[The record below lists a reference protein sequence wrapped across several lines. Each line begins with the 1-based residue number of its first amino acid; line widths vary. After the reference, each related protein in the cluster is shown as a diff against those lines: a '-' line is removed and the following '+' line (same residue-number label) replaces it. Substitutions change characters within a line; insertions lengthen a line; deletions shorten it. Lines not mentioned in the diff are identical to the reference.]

1 MNDGT
6 LTGDAAAAGLA
17 RTLACCAK
25 ASWLPLLHQADQ
37 AEPCVEKAA
46 EPLLIA
52 IAAEARRLR
61 ALRLATHGPEDG
73 AAERAND
80 PLTLPRLAVDLAFQQ
95 LQLAEQFLLLGR
107 EQAAEQRAAA
117 FLQGLQTAQQTLPDQ
132 GLSTSDPHAPSPLDA
147 AQAPALVER
156 LRQQL
161 GLAERLRQG
170 GLPEHL
176 LLVLGMHRSG
186 TSALAGLLCSHGY
199 DAPRDPMPPDPNN
212 PRGYW
217 ESMGLYA
224 LNDDLLRLLGSDWS
238 DPAPLP
244 PGWGVTPAATQWRS
258 RLLDQLAVGFSGARC
273 AVVKDPRFCVLIEG
287 LLPWLE
293 SGLLETTLLL
303 PVRHPLEVAHSLL
316 VRDGLPL
323 REGLRLWLAHV
334 FAAERLSR
342 GHTRCILPFEQV
354 LEQPMQV
361 VALVNRLVGRA
372 AAEPEAAAA
381 PAADPAGGEDFID
394 PSLRH
399 QRRELLEEQRRGLA
413 DDGVAELPLAEDLH
427 AALTGPV
434 DPATDRE
441 GLTRLE
447 RLHRRWLSLRPDAP
461 RRAAPGEN
469 DPAG

>member
-1 MNDGT
+1 MNDGL
-6 LTGDAAAAGLA
+6 LTGDPASAVLA
-17 RTLACCAK
+17 RSLSCCAK
-25 ASWLPLLHQADQ
+25 ASWHPLLQAADPAQ
-37 AEPCVEKAA
+37 SCVQDPL
-46 EPLLIA
+46 EPLLNA
-52 IAAEARRLR
+52 IAADVRRLR
-61 ALRLATHGPEDG
+61 DLRLASPGDADGPADCASE
-73 AAERAND
+73 

-117 FLQGLQTAQQTLPDQ
+117 FLQGLQTALQTVPDQ
-132 GLSTSDPHAPSPLDA
+132 GLFSPDPHAPSPLDS

-161 GLAERLRQG
+161 ALAERLRRG

-244 PGWGVTPAATQWRS
+244 PGWGVTPAATQWRA
-258 RLLDQLAVGFSGARC
+258 RLLDHLAVGFAGARC

-303 PVRHPLEVAHSLL
+303 PLRHPLEVAHSLH

-342 GHTRCILPFEQV
+342 DHKRCILSFEQV
-354 LEQPMQV
+354 IEQPMQV

-372 AAEPEAAAA
+372 PAESDAVADAAAA
-381 PAADPAGGEDFID
+381 AVEGDGFID

-399 QRRELLEEQRRGLA
+399 QRREMLEEQRRGLEEA
-413 DDGVAELPLAEDLH
+413 GVAELPLAEELH
-427 AALTGPV
+427 AVLAGRV

-441 GLTRLE
+441 GRARLE
-447 RLHRRWLSLRPDAP
+447 RLHRRWLSLRPDVP
-461 RRAAPGEN
+461 RRAEHGEN

>member
-1 MNDGT
+1 MNDAPPTADG
-6 LTGDAAAAGLA
+6 AAAVLS
-17 RTLACCAK
+17 RTLACCAQ
-25 ASWLPLLHQADQ
+25 ARWRPLLND
-37 AEPCVEKAA
+37 AELQEPSGQGDA
-46 EPLLIA
+46 EPLLQA
-52 IAAEARRLR
+52 IAADVHRLR
-61 ALRLATHGPEDG
+61 DLRLAPGGPGDG
-73 AAERAND
+73 ADALANE
-80 PLTLPRLAVDLAFQQ
+80 PLTLPRLAVNLAFQQ

-117 FLQGLQTAQQTLPDQ
+117 FLQGLQTALQILPDQ
-132 GLSTSDPHAPSPLDA
+132 GLFSSDPHAPSPLDA
-147 AQAPALVER
+147 ALAPALVER

-161 GLAERLRQG
+161 ALAERLRRG

-199 DAPRDPMPPDPNN
+199 DGPGDPMPPDPNN

-244 PGWGVTPAATQWRS
+244 PGWDVTPAANQWRS
-258 RLLDQLAVGFSGARC
+258 RLLDHLALGFSGARC

-293 SGLLETTLLL
+293 SGLLDTTLLL
-303 PVRHPLEVAHSLL
+303 PLRHPLEVAHSLH

-342 GHTRCILPFEQV
+342 PHRRCILPFEQV
-354 LEQPMQV
+354 LEQPLQV
-361 VALVNRLVGRA
+361 VALVNRLVGRTPA
-372 AAEPEAAAA
+372 VADG
-381 PAADPAGGEDFID
+381 AADPAGEDHFID
-394 PSLRH
+394 PGLRH
-399 QRRELLEEQRRGLA
+399 QRRELLDAQRRGLEA
-413 DDGVAELPLAEDLH
+413 AGVAELALAEDLH
-427 AALTGPV
+427 ATLAGSI

-447 RLHRRWLSLRPDAP
+447 RLHRRWLSLRPDGP